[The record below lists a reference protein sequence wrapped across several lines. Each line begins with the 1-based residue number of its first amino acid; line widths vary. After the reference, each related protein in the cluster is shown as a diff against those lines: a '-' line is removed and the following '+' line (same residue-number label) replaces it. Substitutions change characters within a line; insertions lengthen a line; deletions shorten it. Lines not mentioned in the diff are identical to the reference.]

1 MNNIYVSP
9 FLFFVLLVRLNW
21 QVYCRDSFQLPNFP
35 INSVFVILF
44 HFQERKKAQQSSRLS
59 RCYRGSPSLNPLH
72 RVYWIINV
80 FSQYCLAHASK
91 QSFIWELFH
100 LLSKAFF
107 LHMKLLILLKVLQN
121 ISDLKNTKSNI
132 TVTYWECFL
141 YFSPDDLFNNQN
153 FKTNTRL
160 WNNNNT

>member
-44 HFQERKKAQQSSRLS
+44 HFQERKKYQQSCRLS

-80 FSQYCLAHASK
+80 FSKYCLAHASK

-100 LLSKAFF
+100 LLSKAFYF
-107 LHMKLLILLKVLQN
+107 FTYEIIHITESTAKLCRFEK
-121 ISDLKNTKSNI
+121 
-132 TVTYWECFL
+132 Y
-141 YFSPDDLFNNQN
+141 
-153 FKTNTRL
+153 
-160 WNNNNT
+160 